1 MAQVLEF
8 KLPDLGEGLTEA
20 EIVRWLVQ
28 VGDVVAVDQPVV
40 EVETAKA
47 MVEVPCPYGGVVT
60 ARFGEEGTELPVG
73 APLIT
78 VAVGADPASDQA
90 APATS
95 AGEAAPASG
104 ADAEA
109 SGRPAD
115 ATAEA
120 SRKSEGSGNVLVG
133 YGTGAPP
140 ARRPRVR
147 PQPPGTATPSPAP
160 AGRGGGHSDRVNG
173 GRAGGDRVNGDRV
186 NGGAD
191 GLNGNGH
198 GDRLSGERD
207 RGDRLSGERDR
218 ADGSGDRVHGDGPI
232 PVISP
237 LVRRLARENGL
248 DLRELTGSGPD
259 GLILRADVEYALR
272 AAAAQG
278 GRTTARQPEPQ
289 TRVAS
294 QPSATTPAAASV
306 PSGSPAQAPA
316 APALGGGTR
325 VPLRG
330 VRGAVADKLSRSRR
344 EIPDATCWVDA
355 DATELMRA
363 RAAMNAAGGPK
374 ISLLA
379 LLARICTAALARY
392 PELNSTVDMAAREV
406 VQLDH
411 VHLGFAAQTERGLV
425 VPVVRDAHARDAEG
439 LTAEFARLTEAARA
453 GTLTPA
459 DLTGGTFTLNNYGVF
474 GVDGSTPIINHPEA
488 AMLGVGRI
496 VPKPWV
502 HEGELAV
509 RQVVQL
515 SLTFDHRV
523 CDGGTA
529 GGFLRYVADCV
540 EQPAVLLRTL

>member
-28 VGDVVAVDQPVV
+28 VGDVVAIDQPVV

-73 APLIT
+73 APLLT
-78 VAVGADPASDQA
+78 VAVGA
-90 APATS
+90 
-95 AGEAAPASG
+95 PASG
-104 ADAEA
+104 VTAD
-109 SGRPAD
+109 
-115 ATAEA
+115 
-120 SRKSEGSGNVLVG
+120 EGSGNVLVG

-140 ARRPRVR
+140 ARRRRVR
-147 PQPPGTATPSPAP
+147 PGEPVRSATSAVRAAAVETAGAP
-160 AGRGGGHSDRVNG
+160 VA
-173 GRAGGDRVNGDRV
+173 AP
-186 NGGAD
+186 
-191 GLNGNGH
+191 
-198 GDRLSGERD
+198 ERP
-207 RGDRLSGERDR
+207 
-218 ADGSGDRVHGDGPI
+218 DGPV

-248 DLRELTGSGPD
+248 DLRTLHGSGPE
-259 GLILRADVEYALR
+259 GLIMRADVEHAV
-272 AAAAQG
+272 
-278 GRTTARQPEPQ
+278 RTATTSMQAPQ
-289 TRVAS
+289 TVTAQPVAAPVA
-294 QPSATTPAAASV
+294 QPAPAET
-306 PSGSPAQAPA
+306 PSG
-316 APALGGGTR
+316 TR
-325 VPLRG
+325 IPLRG
-330 VRGAVADKLSRSRR
+330 IRGAVADKLSRSRR

-355 DATELMRA
+355 DATELMNA
-363 RAAMNAAGGPK
+363 RTAMNAAGGPK

-379 LLARICTAALARY
+379 LLARICTAALARF
-392 PELNSTVDMAAREV
+392 PELNSTVDMEAREV
-406 VQLDH
+406 VRLDQ

-425 VPVVRDAHARDAEG
+425 VPVVRDAHARDTES
-439 LTAEFARLTEAARA
+439 LSAEFARLTEAART
-453 GTLTPA
+453 GTLTPGQ
-459 DLTGGTFTLNNYGVF
+459 LTGGTFTLNNYGVF

-496 VPKPWV
+496 VPRPWV
-502 HEGELAV
+502 HQGELAV
-509 RQVVQL
+509 RKVVQL